1 MIIKEDCSLPREIII
16 QSSTYKDNPYD
27 IGRTKLEHISDFG
40 GFGIYRGKDYLY
52 YYSTIPPYA
61 IVCCDKNRFPYI
73 IELSG
78 YWTPTEICE
87 IISRYNRCGKFN
99 IRVNKYFN
107 SYDNTYYYSDAKLGQ
122 YVI

>member
-1 MIIKEDCSLPREIII
+1 MIISEDCSLPREITID
-16 QSSTYKDNPYD
+16 DNACKGAKP
-27 IGRTKLEHISDFG
+27 LELEYISDFG

-78 YWTPTEICE
+78 YWTPIEICE
-87 IISRYNRCGKFN
+87 IISRYNRYGKFN
-99 IRVNKYFN
+99 IKVNKYFN
-107 SYDNTYYYSDAKLGQ
+107 AYDDTYFYSENKLGQ

>member
-1 MIIKEDCSLPREIII
+1 MIIIEDCSLPREIII
-16 QSSTYKDNPYD
+16 QSSTYKDNPYN

-40 GFGIYRGKDYLY
+40 GFGIYKEYTRNPL
-52 YYSTIPPYA
+52 SCSNA

-73 IELSG
+73 IELSS
-78 YWTPTEICE
+78 YWTSPEICE
-87 IISRYNRCGKFN
+87 IISRYNRYGKFN

-107 SYDNTYYYSDAKLGQ
+107 SYDNTYYYGDAKLGQ